1 MGTCQKKPPASKA
14 YEESTKRP
22 VKKLRGGQP
31 LTWHR
36 VIERDLNSIN
46 STTKDAIIKA
56 QDRENYQINI
66 VARMKAKAIQGLFPE
81 ADSESEEEY
90 SSSSAED

>member
-1 MGTCQKKPPASKA
+1 MRKA
-14 YEESTKRP
+14 YEEATKRP

-31 LTWHR
+31 ITWHR

-56 QDRENYQINI
+56 QDRENYQNNI
-66 VARMKAKAIQGLFPE
+66 VTRVKAKEKEGLFPE
-81 ADSESEEEY
+81 ADSESEEYSSY

>member
-1 MGTCQKKPPASKA
+1 M
-14 YEESTKRP
+14 
-22 VKKLRGGQP
+22 KKLRGGQP

-56 QDRENYQINI
+56 HDRENYLINI
-66 VARMKAKAIQGLFPE
+66 VTRVKVKAIQGLFPE
-81 ADSESEEEY
+81 ADYESEEEY

>member
-1 MGTCQKKPPASKA
+1 M
-14 YEESTKRP
+14 
-22 VKKLRGGQP
+22 KKLCGGQP

-56 QDRENYQINI
+56 HDRENYQNNI
-66 VARMKAKAIQGLFPE
+66 VTCVKAKTIEGLLPE
-81 ADSESEEEY
+81 ADYESGEEY
-90 SSSSAED
+90 SSSSAEY